1 MDSINGRVAALK
13 RKEPNPR
20 AVSGD
25 VKRGKYEDSDAAM
38 RLRLSPTEE
47 HVYTEFNLEVHLE
60 YLRDKKEVTPPG
72 GFSLEAKLHGGEGEY
87 DGLGATSN
95 ALEIVGQP
103 TKIIPGGSSNLT
115 LRVRE
120 DKFELYQNRQFIV
133 VVGLVGHPEIPGVRS
148 MPIKFMK
155 YKLYIT
161 VMSGTEENGLWYKDQ
176 GGRDKAITLNVEARY
191 KDGDGNEKPW
201 VPPDSIPL
209 ECKLMYN
216 NGTEVSNKSLLR
228 ISPECSRAISP
239 DDGKGDIKFRIE
251 DVSKNHQKMLFCVHV
266 SPDYK
271 MKNGAFT
278 NIAPVTSQPVNVK
291 SKVSK
296 RPKQAGTKMEHA
308 VGVSGL
314 SANNSV
320 YNPIAPSPDNYMGS
334 SQVPHPPVRQHTN
347 SDTESLYSVIEWAGT
362 VVKAVESVEWSLC
375 GYETGED
382 GEVDKSKPMFRC
394 PACMANKNSSEDSK
408 HKADCCIAKIMID
421 YSDTVFHSLE
431 TLLKAFDGGGSSSTN
446 GDGSHD

>member
-1 MDSINGRVAALK
+1 MKRNPDRPAAVL
-13 RKEPNPR
+13 E
-20 AVSGD
+20 G

-38 RLRLSPTEE
+38 RLRLSPIEE
-47 HVYTEFNLEVHLE
+47 YVYTEHPFHLEVHLE
-60 YLRDKKEVTPPG
+60 NLHDKKEAAPPG
-72 GFSLEAKLHGGEGEY
+72 GIPLHAELVDANGSEGEY
-87 DGLGATSN
+87 EGLGTTSN
-95 ALEIVGQP
+95 ALEIIGLP
-103 TKIIPGGSSNLT
+103 KIVSGGSSNLT

-120 DKFELYQNRQFIV
+120 GEFELYQNRQFIV
-133 VVGLVGHPEIPGVRS
+133 VVGLVGHPEIPRVRS
-148 MPIKFMK
+148 MPIKFVK
-155 YKLYIT
+155 YKLSVTI
-161 VMSGTEENGLWYKDQ
+161 MSGTEEGGLWYKDQ
-176 GGRDKAITLNVEARY
+176 GGRDKAITLNLEARY

-201 VPPDSIPL
+201 VPPDAIPL

-239 DDGKGDIKFRIE
+239 EDGRGDIKFRIE

-382 GEVDKSKPMFRC
+382 GEVDKNKPMFRC
-394 PACMANKNSSEDSK
+394 PACKANKNSREDSK